1 MFELQHLPLFD
12 VEVWIIWI
20 GPLVVPTL
28 WRDKV
33 TKPQLLDKLRFTAP
47 VRLGLVVICLVWS
60 GAAWAM
66 HNIAIKWPTT
76 PHGFTPGCKRR
87 AVIHL
92 FLVDFIFPV
101 SFIHCMWHIKRLY
114 FGIKDTI
121 LQHIG
126 KLICFSQLVLCPNMN
141 PQGQTRVYRLREN
154 EPQQQVAFCCLM
166 NTAICCYHCYAFH
179 QTIRQLSM

>member
-1 MFELQHLPLFD
+1 MDNSILQYLVLKYRSS
-12 VEVWIIWI
+12 I
-20 GPLVVPTL
+20 GPLVAALPCRGMDIAHKCWTSFCIKCLCVQTL
-28 WRDKV
+28 S
-33 TKPQLLDKLRFTAP
+33 
-47 VRLGLVVICLVWS
+47 VVICPVWS
-60 GAAWAM
+60 WAAGPLDNM
-66 HNIAIKWPTT
+66 CIKWPIT
-76 PHGFTPGCKRR
+76 PHGITPGCKRR
-87 AVIHL
+87 SVLLL

-101 SFIHCMWHIKRLY
+101 SFIHRMWHIRRLY